1 MFLELYPTNHGLWS
15 PGSLILT
22 VVIAGPA
29 GIGSNYPEGAPP
41 EASLPWADLTWTVD
55 CPPLWFCAGG
65 LPCNV
70 RTLLGPGKVLVLR
83 ISLFNDGDDSF
94 HTHYLL
100 MQEPAGTS

>member
-1 MFLELYPTNHGLWS
+1 MFLELYPTNHGLWP

-29 GIGSNYPEGAPP
+29 GLGSNYPEGASP
-41 EASLPWADLTWTVD
+41 EASHPWAGITWTVD

-70 RTLLGPGKVLVLR
+70 KTLLEPGKLLVLR
-83 ISLFNDGDDSF
+83 ISL
-94 HTHYLL
+94 L
-100 MQEPAGTS
+100 